1 MDEINSI
8 HNQPMVI
15 YVKLCVV
22 LQYNFRMQKSPQI
35 KTLNTFTGVAKRIV
49 TQVQGMW
56 LVGLLLLVSSFT
68 GVYHHNRAEQAGC
81 VVQKVTPLDNA
92 DATLKGEHF
101 VLHAGS
107 TGNHLSLLQSFV
119 SVIENEEDDEPESLK
134 KYLLFQA
141 TSQRSLTGFYFKN
154 ETIQGVLSP
163 SGRYVFP
170 AHLQPYLLFQVF
182 RI

>member
-22 LQYNFRMQKSPQI
+22 LQYDFRMQKSPQI
-35 KTLNTFTGVAKRIV
+35 KTPNTFTSVAKRIV

-56 LVGLLLLVSSFT
+56 LVGLLLLVSSLA

-81 VVQKVTPLDNA
+81 VVQK
-92 DATLKGEHF
+92 ATSLNHVGVATKGNHLF
-101 VLHAGS
+101 LHAES

-134 KYLLFQA
+134 KHLLFQT
-141 TSQRSLTGFYFKN
+141 TSQRNICGPYLKD